1 MVTWSFLPFAGN
13 VILNLSINVKQSGVH
28 PLKLKL
34 TVYCPAFHVIDLLQS
49 APCYSDRPEFKPS
62 RDQCE
67 RPGE

>member
-1 MVTWSFLPFAGN
+1 MVTWSFLPFAVCRKRN
-13 VILNLSINVKQSGVH
+13 AKSVKQNGVH
-28 PLKLKL
+28 PYYKL
-34 TVYCPAFHVIDLLQS
+34 TVDYPTFHVTDLLQS